1 MPEKDGWHTCQTPIG
16 DRLYR
21 WHHCEGAERDELVP
35 DTVTARREHE
45 RVCLRRRKKRRER
58 AEQDRKRANTARLRE
73 LNRLRK
79 EAA

>member
-1 MPEKDGWHTCQTPIG
+1 MPDKSGWHTCATPVG
-16 DRLYR
+16 DRLFR
-21 WHHCEGAERDELVP
+21 WHYCEGSERDELVP
-35 DTVTARREHE
+35 DTTQARKEHE
-45 RVCLRRRKKRRER
+45 RVCLRRRKRTRER